1 MKSLKQICE
10 QLEPHYKDLIDG
22 YKYHGETYEDSLSYE
37 FFEKVMMKDGFILSD
52 KTIIQKWKLLKSNN
66 IIRMV
71 GPGKALIN
79 GAELAKALD
88 YTSYVEVK
96 KIKKNFLET
105 ADTQEVDA

>member
-10 QLEPHYKDLIDG
+10 QLEPHYRSLIDG
-22 YKYHGETYEDSLSYE
+22 YRYHGETYEDTLSYE
-37 FFEKVMMKDGFILSD
+37 LFEKIMMKDGFILSD

-71 GPGKALIN
+71 GPGKALIS
-79 GAELAKALD
+79 GSELAKTLG

-105 ADTQEVDA
+105 ADTQEADA